1 MQLKQSICLSVLE
14 HFCAIIVDKSCCI
27 GTKPEAART
36 AALAGSRAPGGAG
49 GPGQDQ
55 GNNVYSLFEP

>member
-1 MQLKQSICLSVLE
+1 VPC
-14 HFCAIIVDKSCCI
+14 FVDKSCCL
-27 GTKPEAART
+27 GAKPEAART

-55 GNNVYSLFEP
+55 GMMSIHFFSCESVVCSK